1 MLFMLLPLRW
11 QILAREGYHRSA
23 LIKYTTCCLFAS
35 AIHTAPVVEHHTSAS
50 TGTATSQ
57 DRKDTE
63 YKGIAIKIDILT
75 LYMSAL
81 MNISICATQL
91 KETAPPLYNTA
102 TSAKPPLYNT
112 ATSENPPLYNACTYW
127 IDITLTDIICHIYD
141 QPWVYYDLAS
151 DVALALPSYYHVF
164 GTAHTTTATNMSN
177 NDSNNDNH
185 SNSNR
190 NDVMS
195 EEDTEL
201 LTSLNRLV
209 ISVKKA
215 YTLERLHL

>member
-102 TSAKPPLYNT
+102 TSAKPPLYN
-112 ATSENPPLYNACTYW
+112 ACTYW
-127 IDITLTDIICHIYD
+127 IDITLSDLVGHIYD

-151 DVALALPSYYHVF
+151 DVALALPSYYHALS
-164 GTAHTTTATNMSN
+164 TAHTTTATNMSN